1 MTNRETV
8 KSTRGV
14 RSMRVSNITT
24 VACLGT
30 GTMGHGVAFLAARA
44 GYDVRLFGRSPES
57 IRRGLDSIDRAV
69 ALYEDNKL
77 MPAGEGDRI
86 RSNIRGVTDLEEAAA
101 GADLIMESV
110 AEVLRVKRDVF
121 AVVEAACPEHAV
133 IATDT
138 SGLDLEEIRTVFKRP
153 ERFLSIHFF
162 TPPYLMP
169 TVEVCPCSATAE
181 SVRKT
186 AAQWVESIG
195 NMPVE
200 LTAAVP
206 GFIINRIQAAVLREA
221 LYIVEQGWAS
231 AETVDNAVVHSLGRR
246 YAQTGP
252 IESADMGGWDI
263 LGALLDE
270 LGGKLCAYKKAPSLV
285 DDLRAEGRLGLKT
298 GEGYYSWPAEKIQE
312 RRSARERTLIQF
324 LREDPAG
331 R

>member
-1 MTNRETV
+1 
-8 KSTRGV
+8 
-14 RSMRVSNITT
+14 MRAANINT

-30 GTMGHGVAFLAARA
+30 GTMGHGVAFLAAKA
-44 GYDVRLFGRSPES
+44 GYAVKLFGRSPES
-57 IRRGLDSIDRAV
+57 IKRGLDSIDRAI
-69 ALYEDNKL
+69 ALYENNKL
-77 MPAGEGDRI
+77 MPAGEGDKI
-86 RSNIRGVTDLEEAAA
+86 RKNITGVTTLEEAAA

-110 AEVLRVKRDVF
+110 AEVLKVKHDVF

-169 TVEVCPCSATAE
+169 TVEVCPCSATSDA
-181 SVRKT
+181 VRKT
-186 AAQWVESIG
+186 AVQWVESIG
-195 NMPVE
+195 NMPIE
-200 LTAAVP
+200 LSTAVP

-221 LYIVEQGWAS
+221 VYIVEQGWAS
-231 AETVDNAVVHSLGRR
+231 AETVDKAVVYSLGRR

-285 DDLRAEGRLGLKT
+285 DDLRAAGKLGLKT
-298 GEGYYSWPAEKIQE
+298 GKGYFDWPAERIQQ
-312 RRSARERTLIQF
+312 RRSAREQTLIDF
-324 LREDPAG
+324 LRKDQAEK
-331 R
+331 

>member
-1 MTNRETV
+1 
-8 KSTRGV
+8 
-14 RSMRVSNITT
+14 MRAANINT

-30 GTMGHGVAFLAARA
+30 GTMGHGVAFLAAKA
-44 GYDVRLFGRSPES
+44 GYTVKLFGRSPES
-57 IRRGLDSIDRAV
+57 IKRGLDSIDRAI
-69 ALYEDNKL
+69 ALYENNKL
-77 MPAGEGDRI
+77 MPAGEGDKI
-86 RSNIRGVTDLEEAAA
+86 RKNITGVTTLEEAAA
-101 GADLIMESV
+101 GVDLVMESV
-110 AEVLRVKRDVF
+110 AEVLQVKRDVF

-138 SGLDLEEIRTVFKRP
+138 SGLDLEQIRTAFKRP

-169 TVEVCPCSATAE
+169 TVEVCPCSATSD

-186 AAQWVESIG
+186 AVQWVESIG

-200 LTAAVP
+200 LSTAVS

-221 LYIVEQGWAS
+221 VYIVEQGWAS
-231 AETVDNAVVHSLGRR
+231 AETVDKAIVYSLGRR

-270 LGGKLCAYKKAPSLV
+270 LGDKLCAYKKAPSLV
-285 DDLRAEGRLGLKT
+285 DDLRAAGTLGLKT
-298 GEGYYSWPAEKIQE
+298 GKGYFDWPAERIQQ
-312 RRSARERTLIQF
+312 RRSAREQTLIEF
-324 LREDPAG
+324 LRKDQAEK
-331 R
+331 

>member
-1 MTNRETV
+1 
-8 KSTRGV
+8 
-14 RSMRVSNITT
+14 MRAANINT

-30 GTMGHGVAFLAARA
+30 GTMGHGVAFLAAKA
-44 GYDVRLFGRSPES
+44 GYAVNLFGRSPES
-57 IRRGLDSIDRAV
+57 IKRGLDSIDRAI

-77 MPAGEGDRI
+77 MPAGEGEKI
-86 RSNIRGVTDLEEAAA
+86 RKNVTGVTTLQEAVA
-101 GADLIMESV
+101 GADLVMESV
-110 AEVLRVKRDVF
+110 AEVLQVKRDVF

-169 TVEVCPCSATAE
+169 TVEVCPCSATLD

-186 AAQWVESIG
+186 AVQWVESIG

-200 LTAAVP
+200 LSTAVP

-221 LYIVEQGWAS
+221 AYIVEQGWAS
-231 AETVDNAVVHSLGRR
+231 AETVDKAVVYSLGRR

-270 LGGKLCAYKKAPSLV
+270 LGGKLCAYKKAPALA
-285 DDLRAEGRLGLKT
+285 DDLRARGNLGLKT
-298 GEGYYSWPAEKIQE
+298 GKGYYDWPAERIQQ
-312 RRSARERTLIQF
+312 RRAAREQTLIGF
-324 LREDPAG
+324 LREDLSG
-331 R
+331 K